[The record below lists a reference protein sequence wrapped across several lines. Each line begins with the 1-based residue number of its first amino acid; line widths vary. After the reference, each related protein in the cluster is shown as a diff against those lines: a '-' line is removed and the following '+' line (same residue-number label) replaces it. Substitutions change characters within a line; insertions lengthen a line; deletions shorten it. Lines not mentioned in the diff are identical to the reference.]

1 MSIHA
6 RIKEGRLRLK
16 LTEQQ
21 FADQVGV
28 TRAAVQQWERE
39 NGTAPRRSKQEKVA
53 QVLGISV
60 AELVTG
66 AAAPESEAA
75 TLPAAVQHLTPLGV
89 PEPSTMAEAL
99 KTIGHLVQQL
109 QGRLATQGLQDVL
122 HIDHAWPFK
131 GITRDQW
138 LDLTDEQKAI
148 VESVAAG
155 MLTAHHSAGS
165 GGQHDKRQAA

>member
-53 QVLGISV
+53 EVLGISV

-66 AAAPESEAA
+66 VAAPESEVAA
-75 TLPAAVQHLTPLGV
+75 LPTTRLPASLGV
-89 PEPSTMAEAL
+89 STPATMAEAL
-99 KTIGHLVQQL
+99 QTIGQLVQQL
-109 QGRLATQGLQDVL
+109 QGRLAIQGMQDVL

-131 GITRDQW
+131 NITRDQW
-138 LDLTDEQKAI
+138 LDLTEEQRTVI
-148 VESVAAG
+148 ETVAAS
-155 MLTAHHSAGS
+155 MVSTHHSAGG
-165 GGQHDKRQAA
+165 GGQHDKRKAA

>member
-66 AAAPESEAA
+66 AATPESEAV
-75 TLPAAVQHLTPLGV
+75 TMPAIRRPMPLEV
-89 PEPSTMAEAL
+89 PTPSTMAEAL
-99 KTIGHLVQQL
+99 QAIGQLVQQL
-109 QGRLATQGLQDVL
+109 QGKLSVQGAQDVL

-131 GITRDQW
+131 NITRDQW
-138 LDLTDEQKAI
+138 LDLTDEQRTAI
-148 VESVAAG
+148 ETVAAS
-155 MLTAHHSAGS
+155 MVSTHHSAGG

>member
-66 AAAPESEAA
+66 AAAPESDAA
-75 TLPAAVQHLTPLGV
+75 TLPAIQRPTPLEV
-89 PEPSTMAEAL
+89 PTPSTMAEAL
-99 KTIGHLVQQL
+99 QAISQLVQQL
-109 QGRLATQGLQDVL
+109 QGKLSGRGVQDVL

-155 MLTAHHSAGS
+155 MLTAHHSAGG
-165 GGQHDKRQAA
+165 GGQHDKRHAA